1 MVDQHIN
8 LLYEQGDSLR
18 LIMVADGT
26 CDYPDDRQGALHAL
40 HLLARLGDRAAVDF
54 LAGSSAGLAAPS
66 GSFV

>member
-1 MVDQHIN
+1 
-8 LLYEQGDSLR
+8 LR